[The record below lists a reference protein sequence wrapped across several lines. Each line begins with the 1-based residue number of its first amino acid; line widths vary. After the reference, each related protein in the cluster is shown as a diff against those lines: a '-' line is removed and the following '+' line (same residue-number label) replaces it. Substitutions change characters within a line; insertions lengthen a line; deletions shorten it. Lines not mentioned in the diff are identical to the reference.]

1 MEEGELGGWEG
12 SKGRPGSKERSG
24 ERMSSQRGKEWR
36 GREEV
41 GREEKRSQFK
51 WEDSQACKSSCILEY
66 LLILITKVNMSINF
80 GLLEISL
87 WSL

>member
-12 SKGRPGSKERSG
+12 SKGRPGSKGSPGSKERSG

-51 WEDSQACKSSCILEY
+51 WEDSQACKKLLYIRIFTNSYYKSKHEY
-66 LLILITKVNMSINF
+66 
-80 GLLEISL
+80 
-87 WSL
+87 